1 MTPSSDLPLLF
12 DPIPTS
18 TLSGRVVAGRYRVVG
33 RVGQGGIGRV
43 YLAEQRGL
51 DRRVALKVI
60 RPERRSDPVTA
71 ARFEREA
78 RAVGRIS
85 SPHVVTTYDSGR
97 DERGDLYIAMEL
109 LEGES
114 LADRMRSGPEL
125 TVLEAT
131 TIAAAIAKGLRAAH
145 EAGVLHRDLKPA
157 NVFLC
162 ADGNVKVLDF
172 GIAKLLDEQP
182 ADALTSV
189 HRILGTPV
197 YMSPEAA
204 RRLPLGPTTDLYA
217 LGVLL
222 FEMIAGQPPF
232 KTGDAR
238 RTLRA
243 HLTTPAPPPARGRAL
258 AARPERARGARR
270 LAAREGSL
278 APAARRGRGRSAARA
293 DRARALGRG
302 HRARA
307 ARGPS
312 DADTRAGRRRRR
324 GAHHGVDGARR
335 SPGARAGAAARPA
348 QRPLGA
354 RLAPTGLHRRR
365 GGRARRAGLRRGLRA
380 APRRMIGQRAGEVSA
395 SQARSSRSARALP
408 ATSSNPRSR
417 CQRARSSL
425 GATSHEGSRSAT
437 SARESAMVPARATW
451 TAGLDGSALESS
463 RSATSRLSARS
474 ESSRGQACRA
484 AVAASHAST
493 AAWTCTS
500 STVRKGRT

>member
-114 LADRMRSGPEL
+114 LADRMQSGPEL
-125 TVLEAT
+125 TVLEAA

-197 YMSPEAA
+197 YMSPEAV

-243 HLTTPAPPPARGRAL
+243 HLTTPAPGLREAAPWRLVPSAL
-258 AARPERARGARR
+258 EELVASLLEKDPSRRPRDAGEVARR
-270 LAAREGSL
+270 LERIARALSAEATVREEREVRVTRTP
-278 APAARRGRGRSAARA
+278 APAADDDAELTMVWTARTARSGPARV
-293 DRARALGRG
+293 RPR
-302 HRARA
+302 
-307 ARGPS
+307 
-312 DADTRAGRRRRR
+312 
-324 GAHHGVDGARR
+324 ARR
-335 SPGARAGAAARPA
+335 SVLVALASLPPA
-348 QRPLGA
+348 Y
-354 RLAPTGLHRRR
+354 T
-365 GGRARRAGLRRGLRA
+365 
-380 APRRMIGQRAGEVSA
+380 
-395 SQARSSRSARALP
+395 
-408 ATSSNPRSR
+408 
-417 CQRARSSL
+417 
-425 GATSHEGSRSAT
+425 
-437 SARESAMVPARATW
+437 
-451 TAGLDGSALESS
+451 
-463 RSATSRLSARS
+463 
-474 ESSRGQACRA
+474 
-484 AVAASHAST
+484 AVAA
-493 AAWTCTS
+493 AALGALAFAA
-500 STVRKGRT
+500 VFALRLAV